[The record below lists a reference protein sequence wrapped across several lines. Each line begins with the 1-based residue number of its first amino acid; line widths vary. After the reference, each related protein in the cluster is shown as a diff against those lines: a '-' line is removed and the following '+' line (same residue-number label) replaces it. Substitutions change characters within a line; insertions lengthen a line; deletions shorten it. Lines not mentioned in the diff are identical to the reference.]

1 MPEPIA
7 LIVGLGNPGPD
18 YSNTRHNAGFWFV
31 DELASQSSA
40 SFRTENKFFG
50 ETCRVTLAGND
61 CWLLKPMTFMN
72 ESGRSVQALM
82 SFYKIPRQQ
91 ILVVY
96 DEIDLE
102 PGTIRFKT
110 GGGHGGH
117 NGIRNMISQ
126 CGGNDFHRLR
136 VGVGHPGSKAQ
147 VVNYVLGRPSKKE
160 QDDIEDA
167 MNRGWN
173 VIDQIVDGQYQKAMN
188 SLHSQ

>member
-1 MPEPIA
+1 MPEPVA

-31 DELASQSSA
+31 DELASQSPV

-50 ETCRVTLAGND
+50 EICRVTLAGND
-61 CWLLKPMTFMN
+61 CWLLKPMTYMN

-91 ILVVY
+91 VLVVY

-117 NGIRNMISQ
+117 NGIRNIISQ

-136 VGVGHPGSKAQ
+136 IGVGHPGSKAQ

-160 QDDIEDA
+160 QEEIDDA
-167 MNRGWN
+167 MYRGVN
-173 VIDQIVDGQYQKAMN
+173 VIDEIVAGQYQKAMN
-188 SLHSQ
+188 KLHSQ